1 MNSWS
6 YPLKFSSVAM
16 RILLVTPSYF
26 PIIGGSEVLTQVLAT
41 KLNEIGIDAD
51 IMTYN
56 MDKKWCPAWEE
67 ERIRD
72 GMIDV
77 LRMPG
82 FNPLPRLPNPLF
94 SLLRINVLPDPVF
107 VKRFRAYDM
116 VHFVGEA
123 DLSFPLFSCFAD
135 KPRLMHCVGI
145 FKYGGMYRYYTHQR
159 PYLLRLFRRF
169 FAHLADKYLVSSN
182 EEQVLLTDLGI
193 PESKVSIL
201 PLGVNIN
208 LFRPGVDKKTE
219 NLLLFVGRIDRIKG
233 LHILME
239 ALPLIGSPVQLAIIG
254 SKWDQEYVKEI
265 EAISQ
270 VITEKGIHKVM
281 FLGTMDQKEIV
292 FWYQKA
298 SILVCPYLYETYS
311 NVVREALA
319 CGTPIVSTGSH
330 MSEEGADGILLT
342 SRHPEKLAEA
352 IEKLLR
358 NKEMREKYGREGR
371 AYVERYLSW
380 DSIIKR
386 LVNLYKAMLDN

>member
-1 MNSWS
+1 
-6 YPLKFSSVAM
+6 M

-26 PIIGGSEVLTQVLAT
+26 PITGGSEVLTQALAI
-41 KLNEIGIDAD
+41 KLNETGIDAD

-56 MDKKWCPAWEE
+56 MDKKWCPVWEE
-67 ERIRD
+67 ERTRD
-72 GMIDV
+72 GAIDV

-107 VKRFRAYDM
+107 LKRFQTYDM

-123 DLSFPLFSCFAD
+123 DLSFPLFSFFTD

-145 FKYGGMYRYYTHQR
+145 YKYGGIYRYYTHQR
-159 PYLLRLFRRF
+159 PYLLRTFRRF
-169 FAHLADKYLVSSN
+169 FARLADKYLASSK
-182 EEQVLLTDLGI
+182 EEQPLLTDLGI

-201 PLGVNIN
+201 PLGVDTN
-208 LFRPGVDKKTE
+208 LFRPCVVKKTE

-239 ALPLIGSPVQLAIIG
+239 ALPLIGFPVQLAIIG
-254 SKWDQEYVKEI
+254 SRWDQEYVKEI
-265 EAISQ
+265 EAMSQ
-270 VITEKGIHKVM
+270 VITNKGVHKVT
-281 FLGTMDQKEIV
+281 FLGPMNQKEIV
-292 FWYQKA
+292 PWYQKA
-298 SILVCPYLYETYS
+298 SILVCPYLYETHS

-319 CGTPIVSTGSH
+319 CGTPIVSTGTH

-342 SRHPEKLAEA
+342 SRHPEELAEA

-358 NKEMREKYGREGR
+358 NKEMRERYGREGR
-371 AYVERYLSW
+371 AYVERNLSW
-380 DSIIKR
+380 DSIIQR
-386 LVNLYKAMLDN
+386 LVNLYKAMLDK